1 MVYHIFQYCI
11 EGIWYRDS
19 QVFSDAQFDSIMNR
33 LEWRMPSGMRAFHF
47 GSPGPGYYP
56 LDNPVVLHRPV
67 LPLDPAALVMGELGY
82 QASLNDRYT
91 RQRIPV
97 IHRIGRFVI
106 CGSQDIWP
114 CFRYVDGKRYA
125 LISELRIVPL
135 SFRAAREY
143 VQRYHRHNKAPQG
156 HKFSVG
162 LISSNESRYA
172 GVAIASIPKAR
183 HLNDGFTLEINR
195 VCCDSAYFNACSKLY
210 GAAVKAGRA
219 MGYTRFITYTLP
231 EEGGSSVKAAGFHLD
246 GIVPERKDGW
256 HRNNRRRNIPSRTPA
271 GPKLRWVLDTR
282 PTENHGNCDE

>member
-11 EGIWYRDS
+11 DGIWYRDS

-67 LPLDPAALVMGELGY
+67 LSLDPAVLVMGELGY
-82 QASLNDRYT
+82 QTSLNDRYT

-125 LISELRIVPL
+125 LISELRIELHP
-135 SFRAAREY
+135 
-143 VQRYHRHNKAPQG
+143 
-156 HKFSVG
+156 
-162 LISSNESRYA
+162 
-172 GVAIASIPKAR
+172 
-183 HLNDGFTLEINR
+183 
-195 VCCDSAYFNACSKLY
+195 
-210 GAAVKAGRA
+210 VK
-219 MGYTRFITYTLP
+219 
-231 EEGGSSVKAAGFHLD
+231 
-246 GIVPERKDGW
+246 
-256 HRNNRRRNIPSRTPA
+256 
-271 GPKLRWVLDTR
+271 
-282 PTENHGNCDE
+282 